1 MKKILIIVLFFTIFY
16 SCKNEKSD
24 VNESDNIENISQ
36 QTLYFGGDI
45 ITMVGETPQYVEA
58 VIERDGKII
67 YTGDKVS
74 ALTDFEGKT
83 IGVDLK
89 GKTMM
94 PGLIDAHSHFMSA
107 LQMVDQVNLSAP
119 PVGDVK
125 NIPNIIERLKAFQK
139 ERNIQK
145 EDWIIGWGYDETLLE
160 EQRHITKNDLDK
172 HFLDYKVLLIHT
184 SMHGAVLNSKALD
197 WAKIDENTPTPDGGI
212 IARLDGGN
220 EPAGLLMEMAYI
232 PVFSSL
238 PEPTENEMLDLM
250 YNAQMSYA
258 SEGYTHAVEGFTH
271 VKHIDFLMKAAS
283 ENKLVIDIV
292 GLPAFTEIDDWI
304 DNPKY
309 KFGNYDNRFKLQGG
323 KITLDGSNQGK
334 TGFFTTPYLTGGPN
348 GEENWTGEASIPKE
362 ALFSIVKR
370 MVDKEIQP
378 IIHCNADAAIDWG
391 IEAIENAGI
400 TAKDNKRPVIIHSQF
415 QRPDHLPKY
424 VELGITP
431 SYFANHTYF
440 WGDVHLINR
449 GEKET
454 FFTSPIKS
462 AKEAGIITSN
472 HSDFG
477 VTPLDPWFMIWA
489 SMVRESRSGKI
500 IGPDERIDAYT
511 ALQTL
516 TTGPAYQMFEE
527 NRKGSI
533 KEGLLADFIIID
545 KNPLKIE
552 PSEIKSIEVLET
564 IKEGKTVYKKN

>member
-1 MKKILIIVLFFTIFY
+1 MKTKNVLLFVLGITLLFSCNETKKKEIIDTSTIY
-16 SCKNEKSD
+16 H
-24 VNESDNIENISQ
+24 
-36 QTLYFGGDI
+36 GGDI
-45 ITMVGETPQYVEA
+45 ITMVGDVPQYAEA
-58 VIERDGKII
+58 VVIKDGKISYVGSYENSMKI
-67 YTGDKVS
+67 VGNGHKEVN
-74 ALTDFEGKT
+74 LN
-83 IGVDLK
+83 
-89 GKTMM
+89 GKTML
-94 PGLIDAHSHFMSA
+94 PGFIDPHSHFMSA
-107 LQMVDQVNLSAP
+107 LQMVDQVNISAP
-119 PVGDVK
+119 PVGDVN
-125 NIPNIIERLKAFQK
+125 NIPNIIEKLKAFQK

-145 EDWIIGWGYDETLLE
+145 GEWIIGWGYDETLLE
-160 EQRHITKNDLDK
+160 EQRHITKIDLDE
-172 HFLDYKVLLIHT
+172 HFSDYKVLLIHT
-184 SMHGAVLNSKALD
+184 SMHGAVLNSKALE
-197 WAKIDENTPTPDGGI
+197 WAEINENTQTPDGGI
-212 IARLDGGN
+212 IARLDGSN

-232 PVFSSL
+232 PVFSKL
-238 PEPTENEMLDLM
+238 PEPTENEMLELM
-250 YNAQMSYA
+250 KDAQLTYS
-258 SEGYTHAVEGFTH
+258 SEGYTHAVEGFIH

-292 GLPAFTEIDDWI
+292 GLPAFTEIDEWI

-309 KFGNYDNRFKLQGG
+309 KFGDYNNRFKLQGG

-362 ALFSIVKR
+362 TLFSIVKR
-370 MVDKEIQP
+370 MVDKGIQP
-378 IIHCNADAAIDWG
+378 VIHCNADAAIDWG
-391 IEAIENAGI
+391 IEAVENAGI

-415 QRPDHLPKY
+415 QRPDQLPKY

-431 SYFANHTYF
+431 SYFVNHTYF

-489 SMVRESRSGKI
+489 AMVRESRDGKI

-511 ALQTL
+511 ALQNL

-533 KEGLLADFIIID
+533 QKGLLADFIIID
-545 KNPLKIE
+545 KNPLKIDV
-552 PSEIKSIEVLET
+552 SEIKTITVLET
-564 IKEGKTVYKKN
+564 IKEGNTIYKQE